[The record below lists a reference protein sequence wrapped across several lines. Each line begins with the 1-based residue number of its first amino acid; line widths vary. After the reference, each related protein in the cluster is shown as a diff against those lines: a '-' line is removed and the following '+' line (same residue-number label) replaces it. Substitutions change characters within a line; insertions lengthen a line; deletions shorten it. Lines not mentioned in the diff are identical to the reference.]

1 MIRIVTEKVKMPDLN
16 KRRFQ
21 KNPKDC
27 NGYKWVVSDTMQNR
41 NVYEG
46 GFEMVSIVC
55 HNMNK
60 NFYKHFPHESNK
72 LTTK

>member
-1 MIRIVTEKVKMPDLN
+1 MIRIVTEEVKMPDLN

-27 NGYKWVVSDTMQNR
+27 NGHKWVIVDVTR
-41 NVYEG
+41 NKTVYEG
-46 GFEMVSIVC
+46 GYQMASIIC

-60 NFYKHFPHESNK
+60 MFYSRFPVKN
-72 LTTK
+72 